1 MSFNDDFNIVL
12 FDREKKKEKLN
23 SLLGRADQ
31 LERFNNELRQE
42 CYRLEAEK
50 RYLVKVLMDRAQD
63 TDTST
68 SYLADSGAA
77 GCAGYTTATAEEVQN
92 VLWSSA
98 SDVEAT
104 SNM

>member
-1 MSFNDDFNIVL
+1 M
-12 FDREKKKEKLN
+12 N

-50 RYLVKVLMDRAQD
+50 RYLVKVLMDRAQN

-68 SYLADSGAA
+68 SYLADPGA
-77 GCAGYTTATAEEVQN
+77 AGYTTATAEEVQN

-98 SDVEAT
+98 SDVEAAN
-104 SNM
+104 NM

>member
-1 MSFNDDFNIVL
+1 M
-12 FDREKKKEKLN
+12 N

-68 SYLADSGAA
+68 SYLADPGA
-77 GCAGYTTATAEEVQN
+77 AGYTTATAEEVQN

-98 SDVEAT
+98 SDVDAT
-104 SNM
+104 NNM

>member
-1 MSFNDDFNIVL
+1 M
-12 FDREKKKEKLN
+12 N

-68 SYLADSGAA
+68 STSYLADPGT
-77 GCAGYTTATAEEVQN
+77 AGYTTATAEEVQN

-98 SDVEAT
+98 SDVEAVN
-104 SNM
+104 NM

>member
-1 MSFNDDFNIVL
+1 M
-12 FDREKKKEKLN
+12 N

-68 SYLADSGAA
+68 STSYLADSGA
-77 GCAGYTTATAEEVQN
+77 AGYTTATAEEVQN

-98 SDVEAT
+98 SDVEAAN
-104 SNM
+104 NM

>member
-1 MSFNDDFNIVL
+1 M
-12 FDREKKKEKLN
+12 N

-63 TDTST
+63 TDTATST
-68 SYLADSGAA
+68 SYLADPGA
-77 GCAGYTTATAEEVQN
+77 AGYTTATAEEVQN

-98 SDVEAT
+98 SDVEAAN
-104 SNM
+104 NM

>member
-1 MSFNDDFNIVL
+1 M
-12 FDREKKKEKLN
+12 N
-23 SLLGRADQ
+23 SLLGRADK
-31 LERFNNELRQE
+31 LERFNNDLRQE

-68 SYLADSGAA
+68 SYLADPGA
-77 GCAGYTTATAEEVQN
+77 AGYTTATAEEVQN

-98 SDVEAT
+98 SDVEAAN
-104 SNM
+104 NM

>member
-1 MSFNDDFNIVL
+1 M
-12 FDREKKKEKLN
+12 N

-68 SYLADSGAA
+68 SFLADPGT
-77 GCAGYTTATAEEVQN
+77 AGYTTATAEEVQN

-98 SDVEAT
+98 SDVEAAN
-104 SNM
+104 NM

>member
-1 MSFNDDFNIVL
+1 M
-12 FDREKKKEKLN
+12 N

-68 SYLADSGAA
+68 SYLTDPGA
-77 GCAGYTTATAEEVQN
+77 AGYTTATAEEVQN

-98 SDVEAT
+98 SDVEAVN
-104 SNM
+104 NM

>member
-1 MSFNDDFNIVL
+1 M
-12 FDREKKKEKLN
+12 N

-63 TDTST
+63 TATST
-68 SYLADSGAA
+68 SYLADPGA
-77 GCAGYTTATAEEVQN
+77 AGYTTATAEEVQN

-98 SDVEAT
+98 SDVEAAN
-104 SNM
+104 NM

>member
-1 MSFNDDFNIVL
+1 M
-12 FDREKKKEKLN
+12 N

-63 TDTST
+63 TDTAT
-68 SYLADSGAA
+68 SYLADPGA
-77 GCAGYTTATAEEVQN
+77 AGYTTATAEEVQN

-98 SDVEAT
+98 SDVEAVN
-104 SNM
+104 NM

>member
-1 MSFNDDFNIVL
+1 M
-12 FDREKKKEKLN
+12 
-23 SLLGRADQ
+23 GRADQ

-63 TDTST
+63 TATST
-68 SYLADSGAA
+68 SYLADSGA
-77 GCAGYTTATAEEVQN
+77 AGYTTATAEEVQN

-98 SDVEAT
+98 SDVEAVN
-104 SNM
+104 NM

>member
-1 MSFNDDFNIVL
+1 M
-12 FDREKKKEKLN
+12 N

-63 TDTST
+63 TDTIT
-68 SYLADSGAA
+68 SYLADPGAA
-77 GCAGYTTATAEEVQN
+77 GYTTTATAEEVQN

-98 SDVEAT
+98 SDVEAVN
-104 SNM
+104 NM

>member
-1 MSFNDDFNIVL
+1 M
-12 FDREKKKEKLN
+12 N

-68 SYLADSGAA
+68 SYLADPGA
-77 GCAGYTTATAEEVQN
+77 AGYTTATAEEVQN

-98 SDVEAT
+98 SDVEAVN
-104 SNM
+104 NM

>member
-1 MSFNDDFNIVL
+1 M
-12 FDREKKKEKLN
+12 N

-68 SYLADSGAA
+68 STSYLADPGAA
-77 GCAGYTTATAEEVQN
+77 GYTTTATAEEVQN

-98 SDVEAT
+98 SDVEAAN
-104 SNM
+104 NM

>member
-1 MSFNDDFNIVL
+1 M
-12 FDREKKKEKLN
+12 N

-77 GCAGYTTATAEEVQN
+77 AYAGYTTATAEEVQN

-98 SDVEAT
+98 SDVEAA

>member
-1 MSFNDDFNIVL
+1 M
-12 FDREKKKEKLN
+12 N

-63 TDTST
+63 TDTIT
-68 SYLADSGAA
+68 SYLADPGAA
-77 GCAGYTTATAEEVQN
+77 GYTTTATAEEVQN

-98 SDVEAT
+98 SDVDAAN
-104 SNM
+104 NM